1 MIPTLLFFLIRRLRI
16 NHPRTAEKLIAFIRK
31 GSRIIA
37 LIILFLTL
45 GNLLSAQENRMQYII
60 KRNGSEIGNMS
71 LVRKNYGEKTLYTLQ
86 TEIKTRFIFLI
97 TASGLE
103 EAEFDKGILVSS
115 RLYRKMNGSEKVNK
129 RMTLSGANYIVSK
142 GKKSEVLV
150 KDPIRFTMLNLYDH
164 EPVNVG
170 YVYSDNFQELLKI
183 IQVAPHHYKIKFP
196 DGNYSEYYYRGGI
209 CIKIMLHHTLYT
221 ASFELK

>member
-16 NHPRTAEKLIAFIRK
+16 KHPRTAEKLIAFIRK
-31 GSRIIA
+31 SSKIVA

-45 GNLLSAQENRMQYII
+45 GNFLNAQDSRMQYVI

-86 TEIKTRFIFLI
+86 TEIRTRFIFLV
-97 TASGLE
+97 TASALE

-129 RMTLSGANYIVSK
+129 RMTLSGANYVVNK
-142 GKKSEVLV
+142 GKKSEVLGN
-150 KDPIRFTMLNLYDH
+150 DPIRFTMLNLYDR
-164 EPVNVG
+164 EPVNVSQ
-170 YVYSDNFQELLKI
+170 VYSDNFQQLLKI
-183 IQVAPHHYKIKFP
+183 ILVAPHHYKIKFP

-209 CIKIMLHHTLYT
+209 CTKIMVHHTLYT

>member
-31 GSRIIA
+31 SSRIVA
-37 LIILFLTL
+37 LIIIFLTL
-45 GNLLSAQENRMQYII
+45 GNLLSAQENRMQYVI

-71 LVRKNYGEKTLYTLQ
+71 LVRKNIGEKTLYTLQ
-86 TEIKTRFIFLI
+86 TEIRTRFIFLI

-129 RMTLSGANYIVSK
+129 RMTLSGANYVVSK
-142 GKKSEVLV
+142 GKKSEVLGN
-150 KDPIRFTMLNLYDH
+150 DPIRFTMLNLYDR
-164 EPVNVG
+164 EPVNVSH
-170 YVYSDNFQELLKI
+170 VYSDNFQQLLKI
-183 IQVAPHHYKIKFP
+183 LQVGQHHYKIKFP

-209 CIKIMLHHTLYT
+209 CTMIILHHSLYT